1 MYYAV
6 IVACI
11 LGCVGFLLW
20 YRKKQAGSQ
29 PQAKAPQ
36 RGIIK

>member
-6 IVACI
+6 IIIGI
-11 LGCVGFLLW
+11 LGCVGFLVW
-20 YRKKQAGSQ
+20 YRKKQAASAPAG
-29 PQAKAPQ
+29 KAPQ